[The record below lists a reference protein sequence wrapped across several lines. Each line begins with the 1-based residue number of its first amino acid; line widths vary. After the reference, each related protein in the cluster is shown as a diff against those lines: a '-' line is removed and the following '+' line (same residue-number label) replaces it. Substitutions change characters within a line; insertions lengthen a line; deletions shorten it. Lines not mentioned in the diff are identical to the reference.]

1 MPVKKTHRQYLKAA
15 AELVIGILIV
25 VIAVTALNY
34 TSVAYKGV
42 TLPEGWA
49 IIQPPGEVSTLVIV
63 NDTVWTGGK
72 DGLILINR
80 FNRTRVAV
88 PGNPPPFGFVR
99 AIIQDHEGRVWVGHD
114 GGLARYDA
122 GGWQVL
128 SGSENGSYPF
138 PEALSLLDTRSG
150 TIWAGSR
157 SGIAWYRDG
166 SWHKESPDEGFRLA
180 TTDVLFEDR
189 DGTILIG
196 SADPNRGGLYM
207 FTNGTWTY
215 YSGENGLPHQ
225 SVRMISQS
233 RDGTIWIATGFSNQ
247 GGLLRIQQGNWTIL
261 LKRDGLSAD
270 NARSVYE
277 DSQGRLWVGSEYDGI
292 AIRNGTTWRIL
303 TTANG
308 LAGNELKAV
317 QEDDSGGYW
326 LGTSGGLNWI
336 RSGDLVI
343 SCGCKSS

>member
-1 MPVKKTHRQYLKAA
+1 MPDEKVPRKYIKAV

-25 VIAVTALNY
+25 IIAVAALHY

-72 DGLILINR
+72 DGLILIDRINK
-80 FNRTRVAV
+80 TRIPVQ
-88 PGNPPPFGFVR
+88 GNPPPFGFVR
-99 AIIQDHEGRVWVGHD
+99 SVMRDRDGRIWVGHD
-114 GGLARYDA
+114 GGLARFDA
-122 GGWQVL
+122 DGWHVL

-138 PEALSLLDTRSG
+138 AEALSLLETQSG

-157 SGIAWYRDG
+157 GGIAWYG
-166 SWHKESPDEGFRLA
+166 GGTWHEVSPDGGLRLA
-180 TTDVLFEDR
+180 STDVLFEDR
-189 DGTILIG
+189 NQTIWIG
-196 SADPNRGGLYM
+196 SADPNRGGLY
-207 FTNGTWTY
+207 TLSNGIWTY

-225 SVRMISQS
+225 SVRMVAQS
-233 RDGTIWIATGFSNQ
+233 RDGTTWIATGFSDQ
-247 GGLLRIQQGNWTIL
+247 GGLLIIQNGNRTIL
-261 LKRDGLSAD
+261 SKKEGLSAD

-277 DSQGRLWVGSEYDGI
+277 DSQGRLWVGSEYDGV
-292 AIRNGTTWRIL
+292 AISNGTSWRII

-308 LAGNELKAV
+308 LAGNELKVV

-326 LGTSGGLNWI
+326 LGTSGGLNWV
-336 RSGDLVI
+336 RSGDLVL